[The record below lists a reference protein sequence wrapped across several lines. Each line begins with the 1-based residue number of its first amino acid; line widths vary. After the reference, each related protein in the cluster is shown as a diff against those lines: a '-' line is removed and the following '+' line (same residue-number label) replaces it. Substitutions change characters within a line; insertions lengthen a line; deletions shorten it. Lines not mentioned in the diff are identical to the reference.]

1 VSGAI
6 ILVCGGA
13 LACRGQPV
21 RKPALTPNAA
31 TPAMLNYA
39 AAALR
44 LAPQKAARNADTD
57 GVFEQHSAVIGNRK
71 EGQMIIAI
79 ETSELH

>member
-1 VSGAI
+1 
-6 ILVCGGA
+6 
-13 LACRGQPV
+13 
-21 RKPALTPNAA
+21 
-31 TPAMLNYA
+31 MLNYA

-71 EGQMIIAI
+71 EGQMITAI